1 MTWSKPISDWARDTF
16 GASTPERALER
27 AQEEWDE
34 LKLKPSA
41 EEAADVV
48 ICLTAYVRT
57 LGSDMAAE
65 VERKMEI
72 NRAREWVTDGT
83 GCGYHKKGPAMTR
96 MGPDRREPW
105 IKSAGPVQVRETKRA
120 FYAGAHVM
128 LGLAVEVG
136 DLEEN
141 AAVDALSAIDAE
153 IGEFV
158 ASIGGERE

>member
-1 MTWSKPISDWARDTF
+1 MSNPGNRLIDALLAETLRGKPECSWSKSISDWARETF

-72 NRAREWVTDGT
+72 NRAREWRVDGS
-83 GCGYHKKGPAMTR
+83 GCGYHVKAKP
-96 MGPDRREPW
+96 
-105 IKSAGPVQVRETKRA
+105 
-120 FYAGAHVM
+120 
-128 LGLAVEVG
+128 
-136 DLEEN
+136 
-141 AAVDALSAIDAE
+141 
-153 IGEFV
+153 
-158 ASIGGERE
+158 